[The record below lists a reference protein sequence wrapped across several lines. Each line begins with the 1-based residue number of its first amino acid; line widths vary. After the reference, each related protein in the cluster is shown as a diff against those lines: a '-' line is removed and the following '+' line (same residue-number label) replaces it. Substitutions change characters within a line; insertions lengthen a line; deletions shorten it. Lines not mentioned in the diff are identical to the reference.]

1 MLKFIKYLENEK
13 IDFKKLKDRQQK
25 NERKYQEKKYEA
37 ISAVLPLF
45 NMLSRWETGKHKA
58 FLRNRCPVT
67 KQELWCIS
75 LFHSELQYNHQ
86 FQSYKM

>member
-45 NMLSRWETGKHKA
+45 NMLSRW
-58 FLRNRCPVT
+58 
-67 KQELWCIS
+67 
-75 LFHSELQYNHQ
+75 
-86 FQSYKM
+86 